1 MIQFKTGRTYDA
13 EQVLEIT
20 IEQDKEDEFGIRK
33 ITATF
38 VDASRHIEGRVHTV
52 ASAFAGIGPI
62 VLEAYDAGHY
72 TPI

>member
-1 MIQFKTGRTYDA
+1 MIKFRTGRIYDT

-20 IEQDKEDEFGIRK
+20 IEQDKDDGLIREV
-33 ITATF
+33 TATF
-38 VDASRHIEGRVHTV
+38 VDASRNIEGRVHTV
-52 ASAFAGIGPI
+52 ASSIAGIGPI